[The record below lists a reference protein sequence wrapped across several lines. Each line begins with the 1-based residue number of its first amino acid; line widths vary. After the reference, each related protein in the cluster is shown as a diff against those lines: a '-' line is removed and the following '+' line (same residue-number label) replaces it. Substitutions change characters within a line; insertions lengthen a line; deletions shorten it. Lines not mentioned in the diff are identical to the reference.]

1 MNKVILMGRLTKDPE
16 IFNGNSTVAKYSL
29 AVDRKFKTEN
39 GPTTDFFNLV
49 SFGKQAEF
57 VQHYLHKGSKIVV
70 SGRIENS
77 SFTDK
82 DGNKR
87 TSTQIMVEEIDFA
100 ESRSADA
107 PKENNDG
114 FLKVADVA
122 DLPFS

>member
-1 MNKVILMGRLTKDPE
+1 MNKAILMGRLVKDPE

-39 GPTTDFFNLV
+39 GPTADFFNLV

-82 DGNKR
+82 DGNKK

-107 PKENNDG
+107 PKEKTDG